1 MTSAHT
7 EQAEATG
14 LCEVFEHLELADDNT
29 YLRNAF
35 ARKLAALDAAKAER
49 DGLYAALA
57 RLVDVSEAASSWP
70 EYQSALADARTVLAR
85 TSGGAA

>member
-1 MTSAHT
+1 MTSNTQFLH
-7 EQAEATG
+7 QLLSATVRDTPAFG
-14 LCEVFEHLELADDNT
+14 GPGRNRQSEIDALRTDRDD
-29 YLRNAF
+29 
-35 ARKLAALDAAKAER
+35 
-49 DGLYAALA
+49 LYAALA